1 MADGLTQLQDAMH
14 WLADRFCN
22 AIGGLEHCSP
32 PASFTNIQ
40 TAINKDQPANPN
52 KEYVQFFAAVI
63 ARTAK
68 DTDVLIDSFPSEE
81 STVALQ
87 PARLY
92 KLEEENHEAATCLED
107 VVYGGDMLLEKI
119 QNALA
124 DNTQSQLK
132 TRSGTIIQFLL
143 DS

>member
-87 PARLY
+87 PIFY
-92 KLEEENHEAATCLED
+92 KIVINVIYCWCSN
-107 VVYGGDMLLEKI
+107 I
-119 QNALA
+119 
-124 DNTQSQLK
+124 
-132 TRSGTIIQFLL
+132 
-143 DS
+143 